1 MGCEYQLREN
11 ICSFGNNFIINDLG
25 LNLVRTIN
33 RAGFICIPVI
43 SPDPLFLAFDIKFL

>member
-25 LNLVRTIN
+25 LNLVGTIN
-33 RAGFICIPVI
+33 RADFIYIPPI
-43 SPDPLFLAFDIKFL
+43 ASDPLFLAFDLKFL